1 MGKSRTKRD
10 IQPFTILSAEELRK
24 LLNISQTSLSRL
36 TKEGVIRRLGHG
48 LYTHAKRD
56 IPAEDL
62 DFAVACARFGS
73 KSAIAGLSALFHYG
87 LIEQPPMQIWVLAPP
102 DKSDHNRLYRP
113 LRTKNSYV
121 HGIDKRDFY
130 RITNIERTLIEA
142 LRFSSKI
149 GPRVAINA
157 ARKALQ
163 QKMTTESKLGEMA
176 KKMKLRS
183 VLEKYWEAIVT

>member
-1 MGKSRTKRD
+1 
-10 IQPFTILSAEELRK
+10 
-24 LLNISQTSLSRL
+24 
-36 TKEGVIRRLGHG
+36 
-48 LYTHAKRD
+48 
-56 IPAEDL
+56 
-62 DFAVACARFGS
+62 
-73 KSAIAGLSALFHYG
+73 
-87 LIEQPPMQIWVLAPP
+87 MQIWVLAPP
-102 DKSDHNRLYRP
+102 DKSDHNSFYRP

-121 HGIDKRDFY
+121 HGIEQRDFY

-149 GPRVAINA
+149 GPRIAINA

-163 QKMTTESKLGEMA
+163 QKMTSESKLGEMA